1 MLFASYSRRSTFKF
15 EKEKGKIHGKDTRPE
30 TRWPPSAI
38 ARRPSP
44 SSNPRAASRKTSNST
59 GESRLPH
66 PHPLPSSLWFTGFST
81 VLPGFSGVHNQIP
94 LRLSFRFTGF
104 CCVLRVLFW
113 YTHQVYIEPRQFG
126 RTRKDNRKRYSKERD
141 GTAGYSITEFLFST
155 GGQDTSP
162 FLTNFYRNLNRLQQY
177 RYNQFITHFSCR
189 IYLKCKYRV
198 QVIKFNRSI
207 CHHRALDFLIA

>member
-1 MLFASYSRRSTFKF
+1 MGSVVLLLLLFASYSRRSTFKF

-162 FLTNFYRNLNRLQQY
+162 FLTNFLPTFGLVGPVLKPVWTGGYLVFTELFFYRA
-177 RYNQFITHFSCR
+177 SP
-189 IYLKCKYRV
+189 V
-198 QVIKFNRSI
+198 
-207 CHHRALDFLIA
+207 